1 MIKFIIGVV
10 LFFFIS
16 ASAQKNLIQNGGF
29 ETELNNW
36 RGDAATLN
44 PYDKK
49 LGKSSCMINQFVG
62 AEWKGIDQ
70 IVTFPKNTVAI
81 AFSAWIKSETIE
93 QGKNPWNT
101 GKFDVEF
108 LNPGDK
114 NNSNESVA
122 AIVGTTS
129 WTLYKKII
137 PIPANATKFRVM
149 LALGQ
154 TNGTI
159 IFDEIKAI
167 ALTQFEYNSS
177 IENENAQRIAS
188 AITSTAAQKQVFLN
202 GDFENQKNNW
212 NGNFELSNTQKK
224 EGNASCLITSS
235 EFVWS
240 GIDQIASVPENA
252 TSITISGW
260 LKAENIAQGKE
271 TWNNGL
277 LNVAFTN
284 NENNKTGDDQN
295 VAFVTGTN
303 DWTFYSKTFEIPKE
317 TKKYRIMVALSFATG
332 TLYADSINVEF
343 K

>member
-1 MIKFIIGVV
+1 
-10 LFFFIS
+10 
-16 ASAQKNLIQNGGF
+16 
-29 ETELNNW
+29 
-36 RGDAATLN
+36 
-44 PYDKK
+44 
-49 LGKSSCMINQFVG
+49 
-62 AEWKGIDQ
+62 
-70 IVTFPKNTVAI
+70 
-81 AFSAWIKSETIE
+81 
-93 QGKNPWNT
+93 
-101 GKFDVEF
+101 
-108 LNPGDK
+108 
-114 NNSNESVA
+114 
-122 AIVGTTS
+122 
-129 WTLYKKII
+129 
-137 PIPANATKFRVM
+137 M

-154 TNGTI
+154 TNGNI

-284 NENNKTGDDQN
+284 NENNKTGNDQN

-303 DWTFYSKTFEIPKE
+303 DWTFYSKAFEIPKE